1 MNILILGGTGAM
13 GVPLVKN
20 LSEDATN
27 NIYVTSRKKRKSE
40 NNVQYIQGNAREE
53 IFLKEVLK
61 SKEWD
66 AIVDFIVHGENFQH
80 ILPFILDSTKQ
91 YVFISS
97 ARVYSESDTL
107 ITEDTPRLLDVSK
120 DREYLKT
127 NEYALAKAR
136 QENLL
141 FNSGRNNFT
150 IIRPS
155 ITYNNYRLQL
165 GVLEKEN
172 WLYRALHGRTIVF
185 SNDIADKVT
194 TNTLGDDVAKGIA
207 SIIGQKEALNQA
219 FHITCNH
226 SLKWRDILDIYLVVL
241 EKHLGK
247 KISVKYTEKSTNF
260 KFKDKVYQIIY
271 CRYFNRSYDN
281 SKINQFCDVRLFA
294 EPKKGLSD
302 CLLTFLNNPSFDY
315 IDWRIEA
322 LNDRV
327 VNEKTPLSEIPSLRN
342 KTYYF
347 LYRYN
352 LIFMILPL
360 RYAVKVLK
368 LFKCNLHSHGK

>member
-13 GVPLVKN
+13 GVPLVN
-20 LSEDATN
+20 DLSKVATN
-27 NIYVTSRKKRKSE
+27 NIYVTSRKKHISE
-40 NNVQYIQGNAREE
+40 HNIRYIQGNACDDN
-53 IFLKEVLK
+53 ILMDILKL
-61 SKEWD
+61 KEWD
-66 AIVDFIVHGENFQH
+66 AIVDFLVHGEKFEH

-97 ARVYSESDTL
+97 ARIYSESDSP
-107 ITEDTPRLLDVSK
+107 ITENTPRLLDVSK
-120 DREYLKT
+120 DVEYLKT

-155 ITYNNYRLQL
+155 ITYNNFRLQL

-185 SNDIADKVT
+185 SNDIADKIT

-226 SLKWRDILDIYLVVL
+226 SLKWRDVLEIYLVVL
-241 EKHLGK
+241 EKHFGK
-247 KISVKYTEKSTNF
+247 KIPVKYTEKSTNF
-260 KFKDKVYQIIY
+260 KFKDRIYQIIY

-281 SKINQFCDVRLFA
+281 SKINQFCDIQLFTD
-294 EPKKGLSD
+294 PHKGLTD
-302 CLLTFLNNPSFDY
+302 CLSTFLWNPSFSY

-322 LNDRV
+322 VNDRV
-327 VNEKTPLSEIPSLRN
+327 VNERTPLNEIPSL
-342 KTYYF
+342 KDKIYYL
-347 LYRYN
+347 LYRYDLSI
-352 LIFMILPL
+352 LILSLNYMIK
-360 RYAVKVLK
+360 ALK
-368 LFKCNLHSHGK
+368 TFKHKIHIYGK

>member
-1 MNILILGGTGAM
+1 MNILVLGGTGAM
-13 GVPLVKN
+13 GIPLVNN
-20 LSEDATN
+20 LSEEATN

-40 NNVQYIQGNAREE
+40 NNVQYVQGNAREE
-53 IFLKEVLK
+53 SFLKEILK
-61 SKEWD
+61 FKEWD
-66 AIVDFIVHGENFQH
+66 AVVDFIVHGENFQH
-80 ILPFILDSTKQ
+80 VLPFILDSTKQ

-97 ARVYSESDTL
+97 ARVYSESDIP

-155 ITYNNYRLQL
+155 ITYNSYRLQL

-172 WLYRALHGRTIVF
+172 WLYRALHGRSIVF
-185 SNDIADKVT
+185 SNDIADKIT
-194 TNTLGDDVAKGIA
+194 TNTLGDDVAKGIV

-219 FHITCNH
+219 FHITCNY
-226 SLKWRDILDIYLVVL
+226 SLRWREILDIYLDVL

-247 KISVKYTEKSTNF
+247 KISVKYTEKSTNL
-260 KFKDKVYQIIY
+260 KFKGKLYQIIY
-271 CRYFNRSYDN
+271 CRYFNRSFDN
-281 SKINQFCDVRLFA
+281 SKINQFCEVRLFA
-294 EPKKGLSD
+294 APRKGLSD

-322 LNDRV
+322 VNDRV
-327 VNEKTPLSEIPSLRN
+327 ANEKTPLNEIPSL
-342 KTYYF
+342 KDKIYYL
-347 LYRYN
+347 LYRNN
-352 LIFMILPL
+352 LSFLILPF
-360 RYAVKVLK
+360 RFSAKVLK
-368 LFKCNLHSHGK
+368 ILKQKIT

>member
-13 GVPLVKN
+13 GVPLVN
-20 LSEDATN
+20 DLSKVATN
-27 NIYVTSRKKRKSE
+27 NIYVTSRKEHISE
-40 NNVQYIQGNAREE
+40 HNIQYIQGNACDENFLME
-53 IFLKEVLK
+53 ILK

-66 AIVDFIVHGENFQH
+66 AIVDFLVHAEKFEH

-97 ARVYSESDTL
+97 ARVYSESDTP
-107 ITEDTPRLLDVSK
+107 ITENTPRLLDVSK
-120 DREYLKT
+120 DSEYLKT

-185 SNDIADKVT
+185 SNDIADKIT

-226 SLKWRDILDIYLVVL
+226 SLKWRNVLDIYIPVL
-241 EKHLGK
+241 ENHLGK
-247 KISVKYTEKSTNF
+247 KIPVKYTEKSTNL
-260 KFKDKVYQIIY
+260 KFKGKIYQIIY

-281 SKINQFCDVRLFA
+281 SKINQFCDVQLFT
-294 EPKKGLSD
+294 EPQKGLTD
-302 CLLTFLNNPSFDY
+302 CLSTFLRNPSFDY

-322 LNDRV
+322 VNDRV
-327 VNEKTPLSEIPSLRN
+327 VKEKTSLSEIPSLMN
-342 KTYYF
+342 KIYYL

-352 LIFMILPL
+352 LSFLDFPL
-360 RYAVKVLK
+360 RFAVRVLK
-368 LFKCNLHSHGK
+368 KVKYKIHIHGK

>member
-1 MNILILGGTGAM
+1 MNILVLGGTGAM
-13 GVPLVKN
+13 GIPLVNN
-20 LSEDATN
+20 LSEEATN

-40 NNVQYIQGNAREE
+40 NNVQYVQGNAREE
-53 IFLKEVLK
+53 SFLKEILK
-61 SKEWD
+61 FKEWD

-80 ILPFILDSTKQ
+80 VLPFILDSTKQ

-97 ARVYSESDTL
+97 ARVYSESDIP

-155 ITYNNYRLQL
+155 ITYNSYRLQL

-172 WLYRALHGRTIVF
+172 WLYRALHGRSIVF
-185 SNDIADKVT
+185 SNDIADKIT
-194 TNTLGDDVAKGIA
+194 TNTLGDDVAKGIV

-219 FHITCNH
+219 FHITCNY
-226 SLKWRDILDIYLVVL
+226 SLRWREILDIYLDVL

-247 KISVKYTEKSTNF
+247 KISVKYTEKSTNL
-260 KFKDKVYQIIY
+260 KFKGKLYQIIY
-271 CRYFNRSYDN
+271 CRYFNRSFDN
-281 SKINQFCDVRLFA
+281 SKINQFCEVRLFVA
-294 EPKKGLSD
+294 PRKGLSD

-322 LNDRV
+322 VNDRV
-327 VNEKTPLSEIPSLRN
+327 ANEKTPLNEIPSL
-342 KTYYF
+342 KDKIYYL
-347 LYRYN
+347 LYRNN
-352 LIFMILPL
+352 LSFLILPF
-360 RYAVKVLK
+360 RFSAKVLK
-368 LFKCNLHSHGK
+368 ILKQKIT